1 MSSRMKFYFTGS
13 SAPFEK
19 VGVSESLCGRGFIT
33 ITGEDSEYMS
43 MINIDQDTAIEFARS
58 ILQVVEKIKSSEVVK
73 ETEYSKP

>member
-1 MSSRMKFYFTGS
+1 
-13 SAPFEK
+13 
-19 VGVSESLCGRGFIT
+19 
-33 ITGEDSEYMS
+33 MS